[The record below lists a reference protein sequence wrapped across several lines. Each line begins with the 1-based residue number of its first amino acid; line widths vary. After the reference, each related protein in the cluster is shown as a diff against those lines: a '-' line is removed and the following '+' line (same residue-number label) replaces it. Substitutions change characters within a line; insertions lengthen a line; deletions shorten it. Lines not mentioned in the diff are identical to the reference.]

1 MTERVEA
8 LDLDAL
14 DPLKRE
20 GKAVTPTSEVVVRH
34 KERGPP
40 LSADLLSTDRNR
52 RSKSEERLVSGKI
65 NFTLAAIAQHCCLSI
80 AFE

>member
-20 GKAVTPTSEVVVRH
+20 AKAATPTFEVPVRR

-52 RSKSEERLVSGKI
+52 RSRSEERLVERFKQI
-65 NFTLAAIAQHCCLSI
+65 FMVAIAQRCLS
-80 AFE
+80 FPRV